1 MRILFKSEKEDFV
14 MPDCIFCK
22 IIEGSIPSKKVLEND
37 DIIAFHDINPAA
49 PVHVLVV
56 PKVHI
61 ESLEAL
67 DSRNIDVV
75 VKVHQAILE
84 VAKIMNINSKGY
96 RVIVNC
102 GKDGG
107 QTVPHLH
114 YHVLGGTA
122 MNEKLL

>member
-1 MRILFKSEKEDFV
+1 MS
-14 MPDCIFCK
+14 DCVFCK
-22 IIEGSIPSKKVLEND
+22 IIKGEIPSNKVYEND
-37 DIIAFHDINPAA
+37 DIIVFKDINPAA

-67 DSRNIDVV
+67 NQDNINVV
-75 VKVHQAILE
+75 TKVHAAILE
-84 VAKIMNINSKGY
+84 TTKILGINKDGY

-102 GKDGG
+102 GKNGG

-114 YHVLGGTA
+114 YHVLGGA
-122 MNEKLL
+122 VFDEKIV